1 MFTLAHTSMPVHREC
16 LCFFIFTYL
25 FFWLRHAVRQ
35 ILVPQPGI
43 KPVPP
48 AVESVSVSRSVMPDF
63 ATPWTV
69 AHEAPQSMEFSR
81 QEYWSG

>member
-1 MFTLAHTSMPVHREC
+1 MP
-16 LCFFIFTYL
+16 LFLYFYL
-25 FFWLRHAVRQ
+25 FGFFWPRHAVRQ

-48 AVESVSVSRSVMPDF
+48 AVESVSVSRSVVSDF